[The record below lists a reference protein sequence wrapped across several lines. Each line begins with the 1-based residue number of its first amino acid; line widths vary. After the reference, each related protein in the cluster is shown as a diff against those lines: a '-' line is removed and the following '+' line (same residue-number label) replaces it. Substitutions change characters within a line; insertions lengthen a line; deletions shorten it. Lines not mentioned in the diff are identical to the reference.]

1 MNKKTVKDI
10 CVKGKKVVM
19 RVDFNVPLNDKQEI
33 TDDTRI
39 RAALPTI
46 QYVIEQGAALVL
58 MSHLGRPKGKGYEKE
73 FSLKPVAD
81 YLAAKLGR
89 PVQFAED
96 CMAADAQVAA
106 LKPGDVLMLE
116 NTRFYKAEEG
126 KVKKTDEMS
135 DDEYA
140 AKKADMKAKK
150 AAMAEKLA
158 SYGDVY
164 VNDAFGTAHRDHAST
179 ASICKYMKAKN
190 APCVAGFL
198 MQKELDYLG
207 SAVEDPK
214 RPFVAIIGGAKV
226 SGKLE
231 VLQNLMKKVN
241 TILIGGGMAYTFL
254 KAQGHDIGKSLC
266 EDELVDTAKSTLEAA
281 KAAGV
286 KFLLPIDNVI
296 ADQFDNAAN
305 TQVVGDDI
313 PADWMALDI
322 GPKTIELYAAEIAGA
337 KTVVWNGPMGC
348 FEMPTFAKG
357 TMGVCQAVADSEAV
371 SIIGGGDSVSAV
383 NKSGLA
389 AKRTHIATGGGASL
403 EFLEGKALPGC
414 VALDDK

>member
-254 KAQGHDIGKSLC
+254 KAQGHNIGKSLC

-296 ADQFDNAAN
+296 ADKFDNDAA

-389 AKRTHIATGGGASL
+389 AKMTHISTGGGASL